1 MSTVPGGAD
10 CVGGARRAAH
20 LGSSEHSLS
29 VALAPRRLRKTI
41 RLLGDPAHLLHGRL
55 PRPCLSL
62 CTAHGPQPTVS
73 SRVACAERR
82 RSRKSAHA
90 IMTEAREPHVEWVD
104 GFLSHAGQSE
114 RERKPRRRRRSG
126 MDSREP
132 GPWALGALSLTE
144 LSRSRGQRPKG
155 LSWTRSHSQ
164 GDTARH
170 EAALGG
176 AMTKFDSG
184 LPQTHVT
191 EAEASQKKA

>member
-1 MSTVPGGAD
+1 MCGRGAAS
-10 CVGGARRAAH
+10 GALGQLRAFFF
-20 LGSSEHSLS
+20 SCTRPS
-29 VALAPRRLRKTI
+29 P
-41 RLLGDPAHLLHGRL
+41 HGRL

-73 SRVACAERR
+73 SRAACAERR

-144 LSRSRGQRPKG
+144 LSRSRGQRPEGFK
-155 LSWTRSHSQ
+155 LDSLALARRHRASRSRSRRC
-164 GDTARH
+164 DD
-170 EAALGG
+170 
-176 AMTKFDSG
+176 K
-184 LPQTHVT
+184 V
-191 EAEASQKKA
+191 